1 MGRCRV
7 KNRHLKQRGKWWH
20 YKRRVPEDVAAEF
33 GKEWVEAALKT
44 TVVEDARR
52 QRDKLNSG
60 LERSWQRIRDTSRR
74 QSVGAAAVSGAD
86 EVADAYAAYRA
97 ERDEDQDTNGVS
109 VADYYLD
116 KFDDLAASMANGW
129 NTEDLD
135 EARERAALT
144 PEGRRLGRLINA
156 AQGKMTISAAGETF
170 LAGAA
175 IGTSTKSLYRR
186 AYTVATEANLP
197 SPEEV
202 TKRQAREFI
211 QGIAKDKAAATIGNY
226 RAGLRQ
232 LWSYLGLDP
241 GIWSGFR
248 VDAGKKTEK
257 RDIWTDNE
265 VQSLLVRAVPK
276 LRHAI
281 LIAAFTG
288 SREIEIENMT
298 YDPRDDLITF
308 PVSKTVIGVRVIPC
322 PEAIRGVVEQWV
334 KEPWSRYTIRNQ
346 FSEMKIEMGF
356 PAAKVF
362 HSFRH
367 TALTK
372 LHRAKVQEA
381 TAARIVGHKHKE
393 LTFGSY
399 GDKLEAEAL
408 REFINLIEYKGVP
421 MFDVDIRERD

>member
-7 KNRHLKQRGKWWH
+7 KNRQLKQRGKWWH
-20 YKRRVPEDVAAEF
+20 YKRRVPEDVASEL
-33 GKEWVEAALKT
+33 GKEWVEVALKT
-44 TVVEDARR
+44 TIVQDARR
-52 QRDKLNSG
+52 QRDKINTS
-60 LERSWQRIRDTSRR
+60 LERSWQRIRDTKRR

-97 ERDEDQDTNGVS
+97 ERDEGQDTNGVS

-116 KFDDLAASMANGW
+116 KLDDLAARMANGW
-129 NTEDLD
+129 NAEDLD
-135 EARERAALT
+135 EARERAVLT
-144 PEGRRLGRLINA
+144 REGRRLGRLINA

-170 LAGAA
+170 LTGAA
-175 IGTSTKSLYRR
+175 IGASTKSLYRR
-186 AYTVATEANLP
+186 AYTVATAANLP
-197 SPEEV
+197 SPEGV

-211 QGIAKDKAAATIGNY
+211 QGVARDKAAATIGNY

-257 RDIWTDNE
+257 RDIWTDDE
-265 VQSLLVRAVPK
+265 VQKLLHHAVPK
-276 LRHAI
+276 LRQAI

-298 YDPRDDLITF
+298 YDHRDDLITF
-308 PVSKTVIGVRVIPC
+308 PVAKTAIGVRVIPC

-334 KEPWSRYTIRNQ
+334 KDPWSRYTIRNQ

-356 PAAKVF
+356 PTTKVF

-381 TAARIVGHKHKE
+381 M
-393 LTFGSY
+393 LQGSS
-399 GDKLEAEAL
+399 GTST
-408 REFINLIEYKGVP
+408 RS
-421 MFDVDIRERD
+421 